1 MFKKISII
9 ASLIFFLLGPSV
21 CSQSHIEAASSNAT
35 SKKLIQTG
43 NNNNNTSMNAY
54 ILPGTVG
61 ILFIIGISSY
71 WLIYRRKTLKKEV

>member
-21 CSQSHIEAASSNAT
+21 FSQSHIEAASSKAI
-35 SKKLIQTG
+35 SKKTIQTG
-43 NNNNNTSMNAY
+43 SNNNETSLTAY

-61 ILFIIGISSY
+61 VLFIIGMGSY
-71 WLIYRRKTLKKEV
+71 WLIYRRKTLKKEA